1 MNKDNTLEV
10 NSAHPI
16 VVKLNQLR
24 KRDGAKATLLAKQML
39 ENVMLASGIPYNMQ
53 ESTKRNLDVLNE
65 YLRKK
70 TEDIEKAK
78 PKEMATV
85 LKEKSMVLKE
95 KPNKDRVKQ
104 KKQEKKLEVE
114 FKDAP
119 KKQ

>member
-85 LKEKSMVLKE
+85 LKEK
-95 KPNKDRVKQ
+95 PNKDRVKQ